1 MTVRPRVWPYM
12 TLFVALSAM
21 WTFLVMNHYYRL
33 WAKTGED
40 AIGMGSNI
48 RGGVFLA
55 LILAIAAY
63 GARFVW
69 LQHLA
74 TRNGGDPRGDATP
87 ALIAGGAHGQSALA
101 QSGSRFV
108 LEVRGLG
115 VVVNN
120 DTNREIWQAV
130 QTKANNY
137 ESFLSKDAKDYADS
151 PDARVSNLG
160 LATTVAFEIGAKHAV
175 ERWPVP
181 VFVWDPLQD
190 PKDSSVAAE
199 AIADGRQ
206 LAGLGATLFL
216 WQQDAKTNDPVGL
229 IEKLFAF
236 FDAHPDVPQAILF
249 SEDGSMLRSLLRTP
263 GEKPIPRWEYVPE
276 IPDSV
281 VVMVVSRS
289 DRVDKLIRPF
299 AIDRASG
306 KGSDGDKLWEYYW
319 EKNDGQGPDSFGA
332 YYEAQL
338 KAHGLAHSPPPGTMQ
353 ASWWQQQLPAFWK
366 TIANKGP
373 GEFKPTPYLP
383 IRWETWQVK
392 QFDNAPLIGYLHRPV
407 DVKLTN
413 DHGQLL
419 KTAEQADALKA
430 GWEQALATL
439 PDGVTPQRVFYDTT
453 GDREWAI
460 PLTQALSAVGKSA
473 PSLSDVHE
481 GYDIGRR
488 IADTGVSSTMVQ
500 LGLGLIAGYG
510 DGKTSATITRRPD
523 GRATIIM
530 VSPDPARQA
539 QWEQAHNNANPFD

>member
-1 MTVRPRVWPYM
+1 MTTRPRAWPYM
-12 TLFVALSAM
+12 TMFVALSVV

-33 WAKTGED
+33 WEKTGED

-48 RGGVFLA
+48 RNGILIVLA
-55 LILAIAAY
+55 LALVTY
-63 GARFVW
+63 GARAVW
-69 LQHLA
+69 MNRLHARSGAAVTGAAASTLA
-74 TRNGGDPRGDATP
+74 PESIHAHSIL
-87 ALIAGGAHGQSALA
+87 ALTGP
-101 QSGSRFV
+101 RFV

-115 VVVNN
+115 VVAGRQNN
-120 DTNREIWQAV
+120 DEIWHAIE
-130 QTKANNY
+130 TKASNF
-137 ESFLSKDAKDYADS
+137 ESYRSQNSKDYAKSGDERLS
-151 PDARVSNLG
+151 DLG
-160 LATTVAFEIGAKHAV
+160 LVTGMAFEEAAKHAV

-181 VFVWDPLQD
+181 VFVWNPLQD
-190 PKDSSVAAE
+190 PKDSSAAAE

-216 WQQDAKTNDPVGL
+216 WQEDANTKDPVGL
-229 IEKLFAF
+229 IERLFAF

-249 SEDGSMLRSLLRTP
+249 SEDGSMFRSLLRTP
-263 GEKPIPRWEYVPE
+263 GEKPLPQWEYVPA
-276 IPDSV
+276 IPDSI
-281 VVMVVSRS
+281 VVMLVSRS

-306 KGSDGDKLWEYYW
+306 AGSDGDKLWDFFW
-319 EKNDGQGPDSFGA
+319 DKSDGQGPDGFSA
-332 YYEAQL
+332 YYEEQL
-338 KAHGLAHSPPPGTMQ
+338 KVHGLAHSSPPGTMQ

-413 DHGQLL
+413 DHGQPL
-419 KTAEQADALKA
+419 KAAEQADALKT

-453 GDREWAI
+453 GNREWTI
-460 PLTQALSAVGKSA
+460 PLTQALAEVGKSA

-530 VSPDPARQA
+530 VSPDPVRKA

>member
-1 MTVRPRVWPYM
+1 
-12 TLFVALSAM
+12 
-21 WTFLVMNHYYRL
+21 
-33 WAKTGED
+33 
-40 AIGMGSNI
+40 MGSNI
-48 RGGVFLA
+48 RNGI
-55 LILAIAAY
+55 LIALAIAVVAY
-63 GARFVW
+63 GARLTW
-69 LQHLA
+69 LYRTESLVSMNA
-74 TRNGGDPRGDATP
+74 ASGTTTAVNEV
-87 ALIAGGAHGQSALA
+87 AHRTHAILGQD
-101 QSGSRFV
+101 GPRFV
-108 LEVRGLG
+108 LEVRGLS
-115 VVVNN
+115 VVIGKKSSDEVW
-120 DTNREIWQAV
+120 REVAA
-130 QTKANNY
+130 KANNHETY
-137 ESFLSKDAKDYADS
+137 LSKDPKDYANGTDQ
-151 PDARVSNLG
+151 RVSDLRS
-160 LATTVAFEIGAKHAV
+160 ATTVAFEYGAKHAV

-229 IEKLFAF
+229 IENLFAF

-383 IRWETWQVK
+383 VRWETWQVK
-392 QFDNAPLIGYLHRPV
+392 QLDNAPLIGYLHRPV

-453 GDREWAI
+453 GDREWTI
-460 PLTQALSAVGKSA
+460 PLAQALSAVGKSA

>member
-1 MTVRPRVWPYM
+1 
-12 TLFVALSAM
+12 
-21 WTFLVMNHYYRL
+21 
-33 WAKTGED
+33 
-40 AIGMGSNI
+40 MGSNI
-48 RGGVFLA
+48 RGGVLLA
-55 LILAIAAY
+55 LALALAAY

-69 LQHLA
+69 LRHHDS
-74 TRNGGDPRGDATP
+74 RNNANPRGDAP
-87 ALIAGGAHGQSALA
+87 AALSAGADGGQSILA
-101 QSGSRFV
+101 QKGARFS

-115 VVVNN
+115 VVVND

-130 QTKANNY
+130 ESKASNH
-137 ESFLSKDAKDYADS
+137 ESFLSKDAKDYAKS
-151 PDARVSNLG
+151 PDERLSTLG
-160 LATTVAFEIGAKHAV
+160 LTTTVAFEIGAKHAV

-181 VFVWDPLQD
+181 VFVWDP
-190 PKDSSVAAE
+190 PKDPTSPTVAA
-199 AIADGRQ
+199 ASIADGRQ
-206 LAGLGATLFL
+206 KAGLGATLFL
-216 WQQDAKTNDPVGL
+216 WQEDANTKDPVGL
-229 IEKLFAF
+229 IEQMFAF
-236 FDAHPDVPQAILF
+236 FDAHPDVPQAVVF
-249 SEDGSMLRSLLRTP
+249 SEDGSMLRSLLGTP
-263 GEKPIPRWEYVPE
+263 GEKPLPQWEYVPA
-276 IPDSV
+276 IPDSI

-306 KGSDGDKLWEYYW
+306 AGSDGDKLWDFFW
-319 EKNDGQGPDSFGA
+319 DKTDGQGPDAFQA
-332 YYEAQL
+332 FYRNQVKTQQPQQDVMPAI
-338 KAHGLAHSPPPGTMQ
+338 GTMQ

-383 IRWETWQVK
+383 IRWENWQVK

-413 DHGQLL
+413 DHGQPL
-419 KTAEQADALKA
+419 KAAEQAEALKT

-453 GDREWAI
+453 GDREWTI
-460 PLTQALSAVGKSA
+460 PLTQALAEVGKSA

-530 VSPDPARQA
+530 VSPDPVRKA

>member
-1 MTVRPRVWPYM
+1 MMVKPRLWPY
-12 TLFVALSAM
+12 VAAFAVCSAL

-48 RGGVFLA
+48 RNGILIA
-55 LILAIAAY
+55 LVIAVVGY
-63 GARFVW
+63 GARLIW
-69 LQHLA
+69 LNRTEGGGNA
-74 TRNGGDPRGDATP
+74 GSRNGAYTV
-87 ALIAGGAHGQSALA
+87 ANGAADQARAVLSQTGA
-101 QSGSRFV
+101 RFA
-108 LEVRGLG
+108 LEVRGLA
-115 VVVNN
+115 VVVGKKSS
-120 DTNREIWQAV
+120 DEVWREIEA
-130 QTKANNY
+130 KASNH
-137 ESFLSKDAKDYADS
+137 ESYRSQNPKDYADGVDQRLS
-151 PDARVSNLG
+151 DLRS
-160 LATTVAFEIGAKHAV
+160 ATTVAFEYGAKHAV

-181 VFVWDPLQD
+181 VFVWNPLQD
-190 PKDSSVAAE
+190 PKDSSAAAE

-216 WQQDAKTNDPVGL
+216 WQEDANTNDPVGL
-229 IEKLFAF
+229 IERLFAF

-249 SEDGSMLRSLLRTP
+249 SEDGSMFRSLLRTP
-263 GEKPIPRWEYVPE
+263 GEKPLPQWEYVPA
-276 IPDSV
+276 IPDSI
-281 VVMVVSRS
+281 VVMLVSRS

-306 KGSDGDKLWEYYW
+306 AGSDGDKLWDFFW
-319 EKNDGQGPDSFGA
+319 DKSDGQGPDGFSA
-332 YYEAQL
+332 YYEEQL
-338 KAHGLAHSPPPGTMQ
+338 KVHGLAHSSPPGTMQ

-413 DHGQLL
+413 DHGQPL
-419 KTAEQADALKA
+419 KAAEQADALKT

-453 GDREWAI
+453 GNREWTI
-460 PLTQALSAVGKSA
+460 PLTQALAEVGKSA

-530 VSPDPARQA
+530 VSPDPVRKA

>member
-1 MTVRPRVWPYM
+1 MMVKPRLWPY
-12 TLFVALSAM
+12 VAAFAVCSAL

-48 RGGVFLA
+48 RNGILIA
-55 LILAIAAY
+55 LVIAVVGY
-63 GARFVW
+63 GARLIW
-69 LQHLA
+69 LNRTEGGGNA
-74 TRNGGDPRGDATP
+74 GSRNGAYTV
-87 ALIAGGAHGQSALA
+87 ANGAADQARAVLSQTGA
-101 QSGSRFV
+101 RFA
-108 LEVRGLG
+108 LEVRGLA
-115 VVVNN
+115 VVVGKKSS
-120 DTNREIWQAV
+120 DEIWREIEA
-130 QTKANNY
+130 KASNH
-137 ESFLSKDAKDYADS
+137 ESYRSQNPKDYADGADQRLS
-151 PDARVSNLG
+151 DLRS
-160 LATTVAFEIGAKHAV
+160 ATTVAFEYGAKHAV
-175 ERWPVP
+175 ERWPAP
-181 VFVWDPLQD
+181 VFVWGPPKD
-190 PKDSSVAAE
+190 PKNSSIPAE
-199 AIADGRQ
+199 SISDGRQ
-206 LAGLGATLFL
+206 KAGFGASLFL
-216 WQQDAKTNDPVGL
+216 WQEDANTSDPVAMV
-229 IEKLFAF
+229 EKLFAF
-236 FDAHPDVPQAILF
+236 FDTHPDVPEAILF
-249 SEDGSMLRSLLRTP
+249 SEDGSLTRELSGPPSAGLVRQ
-263 GEKPIPRWEYVPE
+263 GQFIPS
-276 IPDSV
+276 IPDSFA
-281 VVMVVSRS
+281 VMLLSRS

-306 KGSDGDKLWEYYW
+306 AGSDGDKLWDYYW
-319 EKNDGQGPDSFGA
+319 EKNDGEGPDGFNA
-332 YYEAQL
+332 YYREQVKGQGWSDA
-338 KAHGLAHSPPPGTMQ
+338 SSPGTMQ

-383 IRWETWQVK
+383 IRWENWQVK

-413 DHGQLL
+413 DHGQPL
-419 KTAEQADALKA
+419 KAAEQAEALKT

-453 GDREWAI
+453 GDREWTI
-460 PLTQALSAVGKSA
+460 PLTQALAEVGKSA

-530 VSPDPARQA
+530 VSPDPVRKA